1 ACVCLVLLSG
11 AAAAGLPTITDAGR
25 AALADFLRER
35 VAHGDV
41 PAVVALVVNRDAV
54 LFLDGAGKRDVAHNA
69 PIATDTIFRIAS
81 MTKPI
86 TSLGVMMLH
95 EEGKIGLDDPVTKY
109 LPEFGQVRVL
119 TRLNSADGTYVSRP
133 PARPDRKST

>member
-1 ACVCLVLLSG
+1 MKQTLSFSAAAACVCLVLLSG
-11 AAAAGLPTITDAGR
+11 AAAAVLPTIPDAGR
-25 AALADFLRER
+25 AALSDFLRGS

-41 PAVVALVVNRDAV
+41 PALVALVVNRDSV
-54 LFLDGAGKRDVAHNA
+54 LFLDGAGKRDVANNA

-86 TSLGVMMLH
+86 TSLGVMMLY

-109 LPEFGQVRVL
+109 LPEFGHVRVL
-119 TRLNSADGTYVSRP
+119 TRFDSADG
-133 PARPDRKST
+133 